1 MPKVKTS
8 SAAAKR
14 FKVGG
19 TGTVKRKQAFKS
31 HNTAKKSA
39 KRVRQ
44 LRATK
49 LVSSANIAAVRRMV
63 APLLS

>member
-1 MPKVKTS
+1 MPKVKTC

-19 TGTVKRKQAFKS
+19 KGTVMRKQAFKS
-31 HNTAKKSA
+31 HNTAKKTA

-44 LRATK
+44 LRGTK
-49 LVSSANIAAVRRMV
+49 LVSQANIVAVKRMIASMV
-63 APLLS
+63 S

>member
-14 FKVGG
+14 FKAGG
-19 TGTVKRKQAFKS
+19 SGVIKRKQAFKS
-31 HNTAKKSA
+31 HNTGKKSA

-44 LRATK
+44 LRGTK
-49 LVSSANIAAVRRMV
+49 VVDVANIAAVRRMIASMV
-63 APLLS
+63 S